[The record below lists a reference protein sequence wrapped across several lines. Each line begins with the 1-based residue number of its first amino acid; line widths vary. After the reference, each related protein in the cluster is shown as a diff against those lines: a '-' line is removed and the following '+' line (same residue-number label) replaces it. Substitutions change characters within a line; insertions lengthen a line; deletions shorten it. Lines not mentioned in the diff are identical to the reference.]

1 MGWWKILA
9 GNLRRHAAAGM
20 EATLLCCPSCP
31 QRFVQAGRSAP
42 DHDGRAVARRQARFR
57 QHRARRMP
65 CRRLDGML
73 GIRSDRERGLGR
85 HLEQAIVDCRFVL
98 VGDIG
103 RSDQAAG
110 TRDRNGRRATARPCA
125 RPAIRTGRFVQSLKP
140 PLHIVWER
148 RSPMRGAMRFLR
160 CSELPGKMISMRRI
174 WVQHPNRGPNSHP
187 SPAIGASRR

>member
-9 GNLRRHAAAGM
+9 GNLRRHAAVGM

-73 GIRSDRERGLGR
+73 AIRSDRERGLGR

-98 VGDIG
+98 LGAIG
-103 RSDQAAG
+103 RSDQAEHEIEMADGQQLVLALGQPFGLAG
-110 TRDRNGRRATARPCA
+110 L
-125 RPAIRTGRFVQSLKP
+125 S
-140 PLHIVWER
+140 
-148 RSPMRGAMRFLR
+148 
-160 CSELPGKMISMRRI
+160 
-174 WVQHPNRGPNSHP
+174 NR
-187 SPAIGASRR
+187 